1 MEKVSELKL
10 CVDTVVLDTTRFFKK
25 NNRAAGVRARK
36 NLQKCKK
43 LSQEIRLMIQKTKQE
58 EFQKKAEGA
67 SARAAETGSDHL
79 KRGPFVDDDSY
90 ITFPVTDDQ
99 GNLGITQPFIM
110 ENEEKHISVHRY
122 PGENYK
128 ENDLNSNYDFNTF
141 DIINN
146 YPT

>member
-1 MEKVSELKL
+1 
-10 CVDTVVLDTTRFFKK
+10 
-25 NNRAAGVRARK
+25 
-36 NLQKCKK
+36 
-43 LSQEIRLMIQKTKQE
+43 
-58 EFQKKAEGA
+58 
-67 SARAAETGSDHL
+67 
-79 KRGPFVDDDSY
+79 
-90 ITFPVTDDQ
+90 
-99 GNLGITQPFIM
+99 M

>member
-58 EFQKKAEGA
+58 EFQKKAEVA

-79 KRGPFVDDDSY
+79 KRGPFVDDNSY
-90 ITFPVTDDQ
+90 FKLRNSDVNGAYPFDQDFFFILNVAVGGKWPGYPDGTTTFPQRMVVDYVR
-99 GNLGITQPFIM
+99 I
-110 ENEEKHISVHRY
+110 
-122 PGENYK
+122 
-128 ENDLNSNYDFNTF
+128 F
-141 DIINN
+141 DKL
-146 YPT
+146 